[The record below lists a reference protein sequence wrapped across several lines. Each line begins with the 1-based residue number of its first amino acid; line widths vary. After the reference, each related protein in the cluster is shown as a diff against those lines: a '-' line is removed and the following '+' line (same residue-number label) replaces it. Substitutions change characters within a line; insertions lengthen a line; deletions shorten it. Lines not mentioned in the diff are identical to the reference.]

1 MKLHALGASAV
12 ALALAF
18 TSPALAEDANK
29 TFVHMMVVTAG
40 ITLHCS
46 GYEAINSGPRRYA
59 DASGV
64 DFETIGPAVAN
75 ALFANSGIDYDRDKL
90 IPAVTQVVRA
100 DMAELAELGGEIDRL
115 GKLGFCRKYGR
126 FPVENGLMKKT
137 R

>member
-1 MKLHALGASAV
+1 
-12 ALALAF
+12 ALALAL

-40 ITLHCS
+40 ITLNCS
-46 GYEAINSGPRRYA
+46 GYEPINSGPRHYA

-100 DMAELAELGGEIDRL
+100 DMAELGGEIDRL
-115 GKLGFCRKYGR
+115 GKLG
-126 FPVENGLMKKT
+126 
-137 R
+137 